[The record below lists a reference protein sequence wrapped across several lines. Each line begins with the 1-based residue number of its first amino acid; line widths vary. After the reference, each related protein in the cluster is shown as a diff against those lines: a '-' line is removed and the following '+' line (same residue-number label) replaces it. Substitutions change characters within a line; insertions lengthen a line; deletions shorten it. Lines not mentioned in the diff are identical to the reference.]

1 MRDRGIV
8 KGPEHV
14 HERVGISVSR
24 HVDQRLRAT
33 GSARNRQV
41 GKFHGCRYPLF
52 RVVHRGEPV
61 ESPVGNLGH
70 ANRGLALAVC
80 APRGLLEAG
89 HELKERGLA
98 AGTRSYERRS
108 EHEKPRILTR
118 WWQGAG
124 ASDNRSARSDT
135 GLHGPARRSGV
146 AASRAYDR
154 WGDGKANI

>member
-1 MRDRGIV
+1 MRDRGIA

-24 HVDQRLRAT
+24 DVDERLSAT

-41 GKFHGCRYPLF
+41 GKFHGRRYPLS

-61 ESPVGNLGH
+61 ESPIGNLGH
-70 ANRGLALAVC
+70 ANRGLAPAVY
-80 APRGLLEAG
+80 AARGLLDAG

-98 AGTRSYERRS
+98 AGSGAYERRS

-118 WWQGAG
+118 WW
-124 ASDNRSARSDT
+124 
-135 GLHGPARRSGV
+135 
-146 AASRAYDR
+146 
-154 WGDGKANI
+154 